1 MQSPCPIFYL
11 MAITLDILKEKL
23 INQVRIYLSDFPY
36 YNRLIG
42 DEENERDTIELAIDM
57 SIDRFNN
64 AEVPRTGFDFSNFP
78 SLVIMIYGAVLEL
91 LQMKG
96 ILYSRNRLNY
106 SDGGIQVAINDKATE
121 YMQWARAMQQ
131 TYDRLV
137 MDKKKELNAAACW
150 GGIASE
156 YASVDYWY

>member
-1 MQSPCPIFYL
+1 
-11 MAITLDILKEKL
+11 MAITPDLRKEKL

-42 DEENERDTIELAIDM
+42 SEENEKETIELSIDM
-57 SIDRFNN
+57 SVDRFNL
-64 AEVPRTGFDFSNFP
+64 AETPTTGFDLTNFP
-78 SLVIMIYGAVLEL
+78 SLVILIYGSVIEL

-106 SDGGIQVAINDKATE
+106 SDGGIQVAINDKAGE

-137 MDKKKELNAAACW
+137 IDKKKELNAAAAW
-150 GGIASE
+150 GGIPSE
-156 YASVDYWY
+156 YATVDYWY